1 MEGKTRQ
8 TATAKRIEE
17 YRATAPELTNEILED
32 AIQKKYNDLFID
44 NKEVAIEAI
53 KETYRNE
60 LPLTMDNVMEQ
71 LGYLVEDRKLLKYY
85 TELQHIYGKT
95 VD

>member
-8 TATAKRIEE
+8 TATKNRIEE
-17 YRATAPELTNEILED
+17 YRGTAPELTDEILVD
-32 AIQKKYNDLFID
+32 AIRNKYNGLFID
-44 NKEVAIEAI
+44 NEEVAIEAI

-60 LPLTMDNVMEQ
+60 LPLTLDNVMEQ
-71 LGYLVEDRKLLKYY
+71 LGYLVEDRRLLKYY